1 MNADDVMPMMFLD
14 CPAYLDADGAR
25 RCGLPAEVR
34 YRYVVASTGGPV
46 ESAVIRCPSGHWF
59 NAPVEF
65 LTCKDGVV
73 RGPGNTGDMLPPTGE
88 PGHYMGCAAV
98 IQRWES

>member
-1 MNADDVMPMMFLD
+1 VNADDVMVMMFPD
-14 CPAYLDADGAR
+14 CTAYLDADGAA

-34 YRYVVASTGGPV
+34 YRYVAASTGGPV

-65 LTCKDGVV
+65 LTWTGGAV
-73 RGPGNTGDMLPPTGE
+73 RGPGNTGNMAAPADE
-88 PGHYMGCAAV
+88 PGRCVRRAAV
-98 IQRWES
+98 TWRRES